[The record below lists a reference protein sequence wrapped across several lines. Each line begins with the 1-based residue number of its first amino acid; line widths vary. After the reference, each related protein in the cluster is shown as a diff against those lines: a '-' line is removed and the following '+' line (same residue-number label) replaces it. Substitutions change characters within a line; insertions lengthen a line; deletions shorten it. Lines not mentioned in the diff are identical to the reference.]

1 MMQNIIYKEYLKPKL
16 KNPVFIEGLPGFGQV
31 GRLAAEHLVKELK
44 AVKFAELLCTSFPP
58 EVFIEKDGIVKLI
71 KNEFFYS
78 KKGGKEIIILVGDS
92 QSTDVRGQYELSD
105 AILDVVGK
113 YGTKLVFTLGGYAT
127 GVLKETPSV
136 FGAAT
141 SAELIKKH
149 EKYGV
154 IFRTENERGSIV
166 GASGLIIGLAP
177 LRNMGGICLMGETPG
192 HPLFVDAKSAEAV
205 LAVLGKILGI
215 KLDMKELEERA
226 KEIEKFRTTVQQMMQ
241 KASKGTHDKE
251 KVAIQEQL
259 RYIG

>member
-1 MMQNIIYKEYLKPKL
+1 MQNIIYKEYVKPKL

-44 AVKFAELLCTSFPP
+44 AVKFGELLCTSFPP

-78 KKGGKEIIILVGDS
+78 KKANVIILVGDS

-105 AILDVVGK
+105 AILDVAGK

-141 SAELIKKH
+141 SKELIKKY
-149 EKYGV
+149 EKYGI
-154 IFRTENERGSIV
+154 IFRTETERGSIV

-177 LRNMGGICLMGETPG
+177 LRDMGGICLMGETPG

-205 LAVLGKILGI
+205 LAILGKILGVKI
-215 KLDMKELEERA
+215 DMKELEERA

-241 KASKGTHDKE
+241 KASKGAHEKE
-251 KVAIQEQL
+251 KAAIQEQL

>member
-1 MMQNIIYKEYLKPKL
+1 MKNIIYNEFEKPKL
-16 KNPVFIEGLPGFGQV
+16 KNPVFVEGLPGFGQV

-44 AVKFAELLCTSFPP
+44 AVKFGELLCTSFPP
-58 EVFIEKDGIVKLI
+58 EVFIEKNGIVKLI

-78 KKGGKEIIILVGDS
+78 KKANVIILVGDS
-92 QSTDVRGQYELSD
+92 QSTDVRGQYELAD
-105 AILDVVGK
+105 AILEIVSK
-113 YGTKLVFTLGGYAT
+113 YQTKLVFTLGGYAT

-141 SAELIKKH
+141 SDGIIKKY
-149 EKYGV
+149 EKHGI
-154 IFRTENERGSIV
+154 IFRTETERGSIV

-177 LRNMGGICLMGETPG
+177 QWGMEGVCLMGETPG

-205 LAVLGKILGI
+205 LAVLGKILGVKI
-215 KLDMKELEERA
+215 DMKELEERA

-241 KASKGTHDKE
+241 KASKGAHEKE
-251 KVAIQEQL
+251 KATIQEQL